1 MDNKKILEKT
11 KMKIAISNAKKENI
25 VMKKDKL
32 GKFIGIAACVVIST
46 TGVAFATNEII
57 KKFGDNSSDGVQI
70 AIDNQY
76 YAEPNT
82 EYKDANGIS
91 TSIDSFL
98 IDDYNFDININLKF
112 EDKNILNEMLENDGR
127 IDIMDLKIVNEN
139 NEKIFATRELETEEM
154 LSQYKTEQE
163 AMENYD
169 SYMGAYSNT
178 AKKINDNEVKLQL
191 TATGSEEEFPASK
204 KLKIS
209 FNKIRNR
216 HFVSDEEIIKIYQ
229 GKWEFEVDVPEK
241 MSKSSIVKYKLG
253 SISEENYKLESAK
266 VSNTAFKIKISSC
279 DGLAFKEEQ
288 YIENEKGKKFYSAA
302 RSDGDGGLIIS
313 DDGTQIFYNTFN
325 LTNFD
330 ATDKLT
336 VHLFKESGEEV
347 IIKLVV
353 QF

>member
-127 IDIMDLKIVNEN
+127 IDTGDATGGDRAQKIEEIKEMQPFIFINGNNINNTSIFNLFLSKYKEIYSYACECRKDKKEDVLCLKIKYNILN
-139 NEKIFATRELETEEM
+139 
-154 LSQYKTEQE
+154 
-163 AMENYD
+163 
-169 SYMGAYSNT
+169 
-178 AKKINDNEVKLQL
+178 
-191 TATGSEEEFPASK
+191 FP
-204 KLKIS
+204 
-209 FNKIRNR
+209 
-216 HFVSDEEIIKIYQ
+216 
-229 GKWEFEVDVPEK
+229 
-241 MSKSSIVKYKLG
+241 
-253 SISEENYKLESAK
+253 
-266 VSNTAFKIKISSC
+266 
-279 DGLAFKEEQ
+279 
-288 YIENEKGKKFYSAA
+288 KF
-302 RSDGDGGLIIS
+302 
-313 DDGTQIFYNTFN
+313 
-325 LTNFD
+325 
-330 ATDKLT
+330 
-336 VHLFKESGEEV
+336 
-347 IIKLVV
+347 
-353 QF
+353 